1 MNHSAVV
8 RSICIYTAPV
18 GPDAEGVALANT
30 DLNVCTVS
38 LSLSA
43 REAEREYRSENRYL
57 IERINRR
64 DVENCSR

>member
-1 MNHSAVV
+1 MV

-18 GPDAEGVALANT
+18 GPDVEGVALANT
-30 DLNVCTVS
+30 DLNICTVS

-43 REAEREYRSENRYL
+43 REAEREYRCENRFL

-64 DVENCSR
+64 EVENGSR